1 MKKDLLLILPCVL
14 IIMAIGFTF
23 GIWYSD
29 INRVQPY
36 RDYYDATESLLDT
49 LDHYYEWVHGFD
61 PYEYYEA
68 RVNLK

>member
-1 MKKDLLLILPCVL
+1 MKKGLLLIIAGVFF
-14 IIMAIGFTF
+14 MTVGFTF

-49 LDHYYEWVHGFD
+49 LDHYYNWVDGFD

-68 RVNLK
+68 RENLK

>member
-1 MKKDLLLILPCVL
+1 MKKSLLLIIPCVL
-14 IIMAIGFTF
+14 SIMAIGFTF

-36 RDYYDATESLLDT
+36 RNYYDATESLLDT
-49 LDHYYEWVHGFD
+49 LDHCYNWVDGFD

-68 RVNLK
+68 KENLK

>member
-1 MKKDLLLILPCVL
+1 MKKGLLLIIASVFF
-14 IIMAIGFTF
+14 MTVGFTF

-49 LDHYYEWVHGFD
+49 LDHYYNWVDGFD

-68 RVNLK
+68 RENLK

>member
-1 MKKDLLLILPCVL
+1 MKKSLLLIIPCVL
-14 IIMAIGFTF
+14 SIMAIGFTF

-36 RDYYDATESLLDT
+36 RDYYDATEALLDT
-49 LDHYYEWVHGFD
+49 LENDCNWVDRFD

-68 RVNLK
+68 KENLK

>member
-1 MKKDLLLILPCVL
+1 MKKNLFLIIPCVL
-14 IIMAIGFTF
+14 IIMAIGFIF

-49 LDHYYEWVHGFD
+49 LDHYYNWVDGFD

-68 RVNLK
+68 RENLK

>member
-14 IIMAIGFTF
+14 SIMAIGFIF

-49 LDHYYEWVHGFD
+49 LDHYYDWVDGFD

-68 RVNLK
+68 KENLK

>member
-1 MKKDLLLILPCVL
+1 MKKGLLLIIAGVFF
-14 IIMAIGFTF
+14 MTVGFTF

-49 LDHYYEWVHGFD
+49 LDHYYNWVDGFD

-68 RVNLK
+68 KENLK

>member
-1 MKKDLLLILPCVL
+1 MKKNLLLIIPCVL
-14 IIMAIGFTF
+14 IIMTIGFVF

-36 RDYYDATESLLDT
+36 RDYYNAAESFLDT
-49 LDHYYEWVHGFD
+49 LDHYYDWCDGFD

-68 RVNLK
+68 KENLK

>member
-1 MKKDLLLILPCVL
+1 MKKSLLLTIPCVL
-14 IIMAIGFTF
+14 SIMAIGFTF

-36 RDYYDATESLLDT
+36 RNYYDATESLLDT
-49 LDHYYEWVHGFD
+49 LDHYYNWVDGFD

-68 RVNLK
+68 KENLK

>member
-1 MKKDLLLILPCVL
+1 MKKSLLLIIPCVL
-14 IIMAIGFTF
+14 SIMAIGFTF
-23 GIWYSD
+23 GIWYSG

-49 LDHYYEWVHGFD
+49 LDHYYDWVDGFD

-68 RVNLK
+68 KENLK